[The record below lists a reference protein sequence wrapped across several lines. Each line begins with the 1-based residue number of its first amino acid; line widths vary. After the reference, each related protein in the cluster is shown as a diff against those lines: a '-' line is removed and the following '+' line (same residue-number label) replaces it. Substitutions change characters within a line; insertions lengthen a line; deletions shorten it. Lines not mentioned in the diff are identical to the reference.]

1 MALAT
6 IVIPTFNQAAY
17 LPACV
22 DRCLFQTHEELEI
35 IIVDGG
41 SGDGTKDFLDA
52 LPGRIGGAYAEP
64 VVRMDAGGNVVR
76 ERVLTYP
83 QNRRVEI
90 VRFEHDIGPT
100 RTYNEGLARA
110 RGEYCTYVPGDDL
123 PYPHMIEELA
133 GVLARTGADFA
144 YADQD
149 VVEDDGRVYRRM
161 TFPEFDFK
169 ACLADWYHLGVCRLY
184 RTRLHEM
191 VGLMDESF
199 TSANDYDHYL
209 RFAMAGARF
218 VHVPRVLYGVRRHGP
233 VRPTGQHTPS
243 RYANLLAESCRLAQR
258 ARDFLDGQ
266 GADRP

>member
-22 DRCLFQTHEELEI
+22 DRCLLQTHPDLEI

-41 SGDGTKDFLDA
+41 STDGTKDFLDA

-64 VVRMDAGGNVVR
+64 VVRMDALGNVVR

-133 GVLARTGADFA
+133 AALDRTGADFA

-149 VVEDDGRVYRRM
+149 VVEDDGRIYRRM
-161 TFPEFDFK
+161 AFPEFDMK
-169 ACLADWYHLGVCRLY
+169 ACLAEWYHLGVCRLY
-184 RTRLHEM
+184 RRRLHDT
-191 VGLMDESF
+191 VGLMDEAY

-209 RFAMAGARF
+209 RFAMAGATF

-233 VRPTGQHTPS
+233 ARPTGQHTPP
-243 RYANLLAESCRLAQR
+243 RYANLLAESCRLATR
-258 ARDFLDGQ
+258 ARAFLD
-266 GADRP
+266 ALDAARP